1 MNFYPPSIGLD
12 ISSSSIKIVS
22 LKKGNGRLFDMVA
35 FGKEYIPENTIIDG
49 EIKDFGSA
57 SKAIEAILSKG
68 EVVFPKTKYIVA
80 SIPEEE
86 AFLRVL
92 ELPLN
97 LKPQEFADALKFEV
111 EANIPLSLDEVY
123 YDYELIDNYGVLNH
137 CDVLMNAVPKKIVDS
152 YVNFFSK
159 YNYKPLAFEIESVAI
174 KRALFPFC
182 GSTAKE
188 TVLVLDIGAVKAC
201 FMIVAEGVL
210 RFTSSNSIA
219 GAKFSQALSEHF
231 PLNIKEAEFMKRA
244 VGLDNNQEKGKELLK
259 VLRPNLLML
268 KDQIKNYIDFFESY
282 PSKDRLSE
290 ESQKVSKIVITGGG
304 SCLWGIKD
312 WFSQELGFEVVLGNS
327 LNNIQQDGDSKIKMS
342 REDSLAYTT
351 AIGLALRNFI

>member
-22 LKKGNGRLFDMVA
+22 LKKGNGRFFDMVA
-35 FGKEYIPENTIIDG
+35 FGREYIPEGTIVDG
-49 EIKDFGSA
+49 EIKDFYSA
-57 SKAIEAILSKG
+57 NKAIETILSSS
-68 EVVFPKTKYIVA
+68 EIVFPKTKYIVA

-97 LKPQEFADALKFEV
+97 LKPQESADALKFEV

-123 YDYELIDNYGVLNH
+123 YDYEMIPNQGTFDH

-152 YVNFFSK
+152 YINFFNK
-159 YNYKPLAFEIESVAI
+159 YNYKPLAFEIESAAI
-174 KRALFPFC
+174 KRALFPC
-182 GSTAKE
+182 CRSPVKE
-188 TVLVLDIGAVKAC
+188 TILVLDIGAAKAC
-201 FMIVAEGVL
+201 FMIVAEDVL

-231 PLNIKEAEFMKRA
+231 PLNIKEAEFMKRV
-244 VGLDNNQEKGKELLK
+244 VGLDNNQKKGKELLK
-259 VLRPNLLML
+259 ILRPNLVML

-282 PSKDRLSE
+282 PARDKLSE
-290 ESQKVSKIVITGGG
+290 EAQKVSKIVITGGG

-312 WFSQELGFEVVLGNS
+312 WFSEELGIEVVLGDS
-327 LNNIQQDGDSKIKMS
+327 LNNIQQDGDLKVKMS